1 MYILFLFFLVIFA
14 IAMFFAMVKFIPQ
27 NHVAIIEQ
35 LGKYNRT
42 VTSGVN
48 FVVPFMERVAV
59 KVNLAV
65 RNFPFQFE
73 AVSKDK
79 VNIQIKA
86 NLLYSVNEKSVYS
99 YWYELTDPKQ
109 TISSYVENYV
119 RSFVAIN
126 DHEEILQK
134 RDEISAYLM
143 EHLHEKFINW
153 GIKLEGFQVTDI
165 MFPAIISDAMSK
177 VVASQRLREAAL
189 NESEAQKVRVVKNAE
204 AEKESRI
211 LMGEGVAG
219 ERQAIIDGLK
229 RSIDDMKTIQGLN
242 THEVM
247 NLIVLSQY
255 FDTVKSIGSSNNSK
269 VMFMNPAPGGAQDII
284 QQLSSA
290 IETGKELHEP
300 PVK

>member
-1 MYILFLFFLVIFA
+1 MYIILPIILLVIIFMS
-14 IAMFFAMVKFIPQ
+14 IRIVPQ

-42 VTSGVN
+42 VGAGIN
-48 FVVPFMERVAV
+48 FVIPFIERSATQI
-59 KVNLAV
+59 NLAI

-73 AVSKDK
+73 AVSQDK
-79 VNIQIKA
+79 VNIHIKA
-86 NLLYSVNEKSVYS
+86 NLLYKVDQKSVYS
-99 YWYELTDPKQ
+99 YWYDLTDSRQ
-109 TISSYVENYV
+109 TISSFVENYV
-119 RSFVAIN
+119 RSFVATN
-126 DHEEILQK
+126 NHEELLQK
-134 RDEISAYLM
+134 REEISGYLM
-143 EHLHEKFINW
+143 EHLNERFLKW
-153 GIKLEGFQVTDI
+153 GIMLEGFQVTDI
-165 MFPAIISDAMSK
+165 MFPTIISEAMSK
-177 VVASQRLREAAL
+177 VVASQRMREAAM

-229 RSIDDMKTIQGLN
+229 KSIDDMKTIKDLN

-255 FDTVKSIGSSNNSK
+255 FDTIRSVGSSQNAK
-269 VMFMNPAPGGAQDII
+269 VMFLNPAPQGANDII

-290 IETGKELHEP
+290 IEVSNQEKGQAK
-300 PVK
+300 